1 MSFPKQQDRI
11 SPTTLPSIELE
22 RQRALRA
29 VLQKP
34 LLTPSGEDAEEYRL
48 VRTHAAW
55 LREWFMRNAEWTL
68 HVDSELVRLRKIPA
82 DLGDPTRPAVNSKR
96 VSFTRRKYVLLCLAL
111 SALEAAER
119 QIILGKLAESMMEYV
134 AADPTFA
141 AAGLGFD
148 LKSIDERRDLVD
160 IVKVL
165 GEKGVL
171 RRVDGDEQQFLN
183 RTGDALYNIN
193 RPVLAAMLVV
203 RNSPSAVRSASF
215 SDRLEAITE
224 EFVAETDEG
233 RNRRIRSS
241 LVRRL
246 LDDPVLYFQELNE
259 EQRAYLSSQRGFLI
273 REISTATGLIP
284 EVRREGI
291 AMVDPHAE
299 MTDLGM
305 PEEGTDGHVALLL
318 AEELARHGKRNPGV
332 SVGFAFLHQHL
343 AQLIEEHGAHWRRD
357 VREPGSEQD
366 LLAQTVQRL
375 VALRLARITPDGVEP
390 LPAIARFALG
400 QVSTMEKPS

>member
-1 MSFPKQQDRI
+1 MSS
-11 SPTTLPSIELE
+11 SP
-22 RQRALRA
+22 A
-29 VLQKP
+29 
-34 LLTPSGEDAEEYRL
+34 PSGR
-48 VRTHAAW
+48 W
-55 LREWFMRNAEWTL
+55 
-68 HVDSELVRLRKIPA
+68 
-82 DLGDPTRPAVNSKR
+82 
-96 VSFTRRKYVLLCLAL
+96 
-111 SALEAAER
+111 EAAER

-246 LDDPVLYFQELNE
+246 LDDPILYFQELNE